1 MGAQYDTRR
10 KLISDYSIIGS
21 LVNLPT
27 GDMPVYDG
35 ALLMTSIFSSIRLLP
50 LVLCFFL
57 SNSISY
63 AAQATLAWDPPAVS
77 TDVTGYMIHYGTVSG
92 AYSQAIDV
100 GKTTSYTVSNLSD
113 GKTYY
118 FAATA
123 YNSAGQKSVYSNEVN
138 KVISTQ
144 QYLLVISK
152 PGIGAGT
159 VSGTGITCGDTC
171 LAFYNPATV
180 VSLSAKADSGSTF
193 AGWSGGGCSGTGL
206 CTATINAA
214 TTITATFNTSIV
226 TTYSITATVNGTGGA
241 ISPAGT
247 SSVSSGGN
255 KAFTITPQTGYRIAS
270 VIVDGKSVGAVTNYT
285 FSNVIANHT
294 ITATF
299 AANIITYTITASVS
313 GTGGTIS
320 PSGTISVS
328 SGGSKTFTITP
339 KIFYRIANVIVDG
352 KSVGAVPKY
361 TFSNVAASHKITATF
376 MVK

>member
-1 MGAQYDTRR
+1 LALNLRMGAQYDTRR

-27 GDMPVYDG
+27 GDVPVYDG
-35 ALLMTSIFSSIRLLP
+35 ALLMTFIFSSIRFLP
-50 LVLCFFL
+50 LVLCFIL

-77 TDVTGYMIHYGTVSG
+77 TDVTGYMIHYGTASG
-92 AYSQAIDV
+92 TYSQAIDV
-100 GKTTSYTVSNLSD
+100 GKTTTYTVSNLSD

-152 PGIGAGT
+152 PGLGTGT
-159 VSGTGITCGDTC
+159 VSGTGINCGATC
-171 LAFYNPATV
+171 LAFFNPSSV
-180 VSLSAKADSGSTF
+180 VSLSATADAGSTF
-193 AGWSGGGCSGTGL
+193 AGWSGGGCS
-206 CTATINAA
+206 
-214 TTITATFNTSIV
+214 
-226 TTYSITATVNGTGGA
+226 GTGGA

-247 SSVSSGGN
+247 SSVSSGGS
-255 KAFTITPQTGYRIAS
+255 KTFTITPQTGYSIAN

-285 FSNVIANHT
+285 FSNVTASHSIA
-294 ITATF
+294 ATF
-299 AANIITYTITASVS
+299 TANIVTYAISASVS

-352 KSVGAVPKY
+352 QSVGSAANY
-361 TFSNVAASHKITATF
+361 TFSNVAANHTITAAF
-376 MVK
+376 SYKWWW